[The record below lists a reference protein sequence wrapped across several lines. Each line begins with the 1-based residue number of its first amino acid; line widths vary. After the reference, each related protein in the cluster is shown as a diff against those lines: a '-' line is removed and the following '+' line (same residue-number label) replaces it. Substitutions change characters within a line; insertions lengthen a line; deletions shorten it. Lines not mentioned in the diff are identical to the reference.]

1 MRAPRRAD
9 AMKRGRKR
17 RVLTAV
23 IACAIA
29 GALAFGGVLAAV
41 CVSAGRQYP
50 AQRADCVVVLGARV
64 WPDGALSSTLL
75 HRCESALEAW
85 RAGLAPA
92 MILCGGQG
100 RGEPVAE
107 AEAMRRWMLGQG
119 VPEGALY
126 VEDASRNTAQNLRNA
141 RAIMRAN
148 GFETAA
154 VCTSDYHL
162 RRALWIARDAGIDA
176 VGIAAA
182 PPDRMRS
189 RVLGRLRETCSW
201 MLYWVRRI
209 GR

>member
-1 MRAPRRAD
+1 M
-9 AMKRGRKR
+9 
-17 RVLTAV
+17 LTAV

-41 CVSAGRQYP
+41 CVSAGREYTP
-50 AQRADCVVVLGARV
+50 RKADCVIVLGARV
-64 WPDGALSSTLL
+64 WPDGELSTALL

-85 RAGLAPA
+85 RADLAPA
-92 MILCGGQG
+92 LILCGGQG
-100 RGEPVAE
+100 LGEPVAE
-107 AEAMRRWMLGQG
+107 AGAMREWMIEQG

-126 VEDASRNTAQNLRNA
+126 LDDTSRNTVQNLQNA
-141 RAIMRAN
+141 KAIMAEN

-162 RRALWIARDAGIDA
+162 RRALWIAEDAGIDA
-176 VGIAAA
+176 TGIAAA
-182 PPDRMRS
+182 SPDRLRS

-201 MLYWVRRI
+201 ALYWIRRI